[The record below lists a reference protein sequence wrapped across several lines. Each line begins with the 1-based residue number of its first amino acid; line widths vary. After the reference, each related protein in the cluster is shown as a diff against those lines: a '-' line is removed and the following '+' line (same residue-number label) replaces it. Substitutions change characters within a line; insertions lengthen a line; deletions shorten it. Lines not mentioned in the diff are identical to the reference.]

1 MRWPA
6 QAAAVAGQLQAFREL
21 FWSQCASSIC
31 ELMFTRVMKA
41 RKLTVDVSAL
51 SQSLSTDTVSV
62 IMTAY
67 RR

>member
-1 MRWPA
+1 
-6 QAAAVAGQLQAFREL
+6 
-21 FWSQCASSIC
+21 
-31 ELMFTRVMKA
+31 MFTRVMKA